1 MALLGYDLVLDAGQH
16 AQLALY
22 RHVELVGVLYDLLRQ
37 GDVLIVGK
45 RRAVDHHRREAHV
58 HAALAELE
66 RVAVVEVQ
74 HDLGLCPAQLLGVLH
89 GTFGHVAQQGLV
101 GIVARAL
108 RHLQD
113 DGRLGLGGSLDDG
126 LELLHV
132 VEVECR
138 YGVTALDGLGEHFAG
153 VHEAQIF
160 VRYHIIRV

>member
-1 MALLGYDLVLDAGQH
+1 M
-16 AQLALY
+16 
-22 RHVELVGVLYDLLRQ
+22 
-37 GDVLIVGK
+37 
-45 RRAVDHHRREAHV
+45 
-58 HAALAELE
+58 
-66 RVAVVEVQ
+66 VEVQ
-74 HDLGLCPAQLLGVLH
+74 YDLGFGPAQFLGVLH
-89 GTFGHVAQQGLV
+89 GSFGHVAQQGLV
-101 GIVARAL
+101 GVVARTL
-108 RHLQD
+108 RYLED